1 MTQQNSSKEMSGN
14 KMVKII
20 VGTIV
25 VASIV
30 IVIAIQAFYM
40 LWEPKD
46 PKQIELNK
54 SEEESSAV
62 NSVMFPFEER
72 LYLG

>member
-20 VGTIV
+20 VGTIL

-46 PKQIELNK
+46 PKQIDLNK
-54 SEEESSAV
+54 SEESSDV
-62 NSVMFPFEER
+62 NSVLPFEEK

>member
-1 MTQQNSSKEMSGN
+1 MAQQNSSKEMSGN

-20 VGTIV
+20 VATIL
-25 VASIV
+25 VASVVIV
-30 IVIAIQAFYM
+30 IVIQAFYM

-54 SEEESSAV
+54 SEQSSEVYAV
-62 NSVMFPFEER
+62 VLPFEEQ
-72 LYLG
+72 LYIG

>member
-20 VGTIV
+20 VGTIL

-54 SEEESSAV
+54 SEESSNV
-62 NSVMFPFEER
+62 SSVMLPFEE

>member
-1 MTQQNSSKEMSGN
+1 MTRQNSSKEMSGN

-20 VGTIV
+20 VGTIL

-54 SEEESSAV
+54 SEESSDV
-62 NSVMFPFEER
+62 NSVPFESW

>member
-20 VGTIV
+20 VGTIL

-54 SEEESSAV
+54 SEESSDV
-62 NSVMFPFEER
+62 NSVMLPFESW

>member
-20 VGTIV
+20 VGTIL

-54 SEEESSAV
+54 SEESSDV
-62 NSVMFPFEER
+62 NSVMLPFEGQ

>member
-20 VGTIV
+20 VGTILI
-25 VASIV
+25 ASIV
-30 IVIAIQAFYM
+30 IVIVIQAFYM

-54 SEEESSAV
+54 SEESSDV
-62 NSVMFPFEER
+62 NIVMLPFEEQT
-72 LYLG
+72 YLG

>member
-20 VGTIV
+20 VGTIL

-54 SEEESSAV
+54 SEESSNV
-62 NSVMFPFEER
+62 NSVLLPFEEQ

>member
-20 VGTIV
+20 VGTIL

-54 SEEESSAV
+54 SEESSDV
-62 NSVMFPFEER
+62 NSVLFESW

>member
-20 VGTIV
+20 VGTIL

-30 IVIAIQAFYM
+30 IVIVIQAFYM

-54 SEEESSAV
+54 SEESSGV
-62 NSVMFPFEER
+62 NSVMLPIEGQ

>member
-20 VGTIV
+20 VGTIL

-46 PKQIELNK
+46 PKQIDLNK
-54 SEEESSAV
+54 SEESSDV
-62 NSVMFPFEER
+62 NSVPFEEQ

>member
-1 MTQQNSSKEMSGN
+1 MAQQNSSKEMSGN

-20 VGTIV
+20 VGTIL
-25 VASIV
+25 VASVVIV
-30 IVIAIQAFYM
+30 IVIQAFYM

-54 SEEESSAV
+54 IEESSDT
-62 NSVMFPFEER
+62 NSALLQLGER
-72 LYLG
+72 LYLS

>member
-20 VGTIV
+20 VGTIL

-30 IVIAIQAFYM
+30 IVIAIQVFYM

-54 SEEESSAV
+54 SEESIDV
-62 NSVMFPFEER
+62 NSVMLPVEEQ
-72 LYLG
+72 LNIG

>member
-20 VGTIV
+20 VGTIL

-54 SEEESSAV
+54 SKESSEV
-62 NSVMFPFEER
+62 NSVMLPVEDG

>member
-1 MTQQNSSKEMSGN
+1 MAQQNSSKEMSGN

-20 VGTIV
+20 VGTIL
-25 VASIV
+25 VASVVIV
-30 IVIAIQAFYM
+30 IVIQAFYM

-54 SEEESSAV
+54 SEESSDAKSAV
-62 NSVMFPFEER
+62 LQLEEQ

>member
-1 MTQQNSSKEMSGN
+1 MAQQNSSKEMSGN

-20 VGTIV
+20 IGTIL
-25 VASIV
+25 VASVVIV
-30 IVIAIQAFYM
+30 IVIQAFYM

-54 SEEESSAV
+54 SEQSSEAY
-62 NSVMFPFEER
+62 SVMLPLEDQ
-72 LYLG
+72 LYIG

>member
-20 VGTIV
+20 VGTIL

-54 SEEESSAV
+54 SEESSNV
-62 NSVMFPFEER
+62 SSVMLPFEEQ

>member
-1 MTQQNSSKEMSGN
+1 MAQQNSSKEMSGN

-20 VGTIV
+20 VGTIL
-25 VASIV
+25 VASVVIV
-30 IVIAIQAFYM
+30 IVIQAFYM

-54 SEEESSAV
+54 SEQSSEAYAV
-62 NSVMFPFEER
+62 ELPFEEQ
-72 LYLG
+72 LYIG

>member
-20 VGTIV
+20 VGTIL

-40 LWEPKD
+40 LWEPKE
-46 PKQIELNK
+46 PKQIELDK
-54 SEEESSAV
+54 SEESSAV
-62 NSVMFPFEER
+62 NSVPFEGQ

>member
-1 MTQQNSSKEMSGN
+1 MAQQNSSKEMSGN

-20 VGTIV
+20 VGTIL
-25 VASIV
+25 VASVVIV
-30 IVIAIQAFYM
+30 IVIQAFYM

-54 SEEESSAV
+54 SEQSSEAY
-62 NSVMFPFEER
+62 SVMLPLEEQ
-72 LYLG
+72 LYIG

>member
-20 VGTIV
+20 IGTILV
-25 VASIV
+25 VSIAIV
-30 IVIAIQAFYM
+30 IVIQVFYM

-54 SEEESSAV
+54 SEASSGAVSLLHPYEEQ
-62 NSVMFPFEER
+62 F
-72 LYLG
+72 YIG

>member
-20 VGTIV
+20 VGTIL

-30 IVIAIQAFYM
+30 IVIVIQAFYM

-54 SEEESSAV
+54 SEESSGV
-62 NSVMFPFEER
+62 NSVMLPFEEQ

>member
-20 VGTIV
+20 VGTIL

-54 SEEESSAV
+54 SEESSDV
-62 NSVMFPFEER
+62 NSSMLPFEGQ

>member
-20 VGTIV
+20 VGTIL

-54 SEEESSAV
+54 SEESSDV
-62 NSVMFPFEER
+62 NSVPFEEQ

>member
-1 MTQQNSSKEMSGN
+1 MTQQKSSKEMSGN

-20 VGTIV
+20 VGTIL

-30 IVIAIQAFYM
+30 IVIVIQAFYM

-54 SEEESSAV
+54 SEESSDV
-62 NSVMFPFEER
+62 NSVMLPFEEQ

>member
-1 MTQQNSSKEMSGN
+1 MTQQKSSKEMSGN

-20 VGTIV
+20 VGTIL

-30 IVIAIQAFYM
+30 IVIVIQAFYM

-54 SEEESSAV
+54 SEESRDV
-62 NSVMFPFEER
+62 NSVMLPFEEQ

>member
-1 MTQQNSSKEMSGN
+1 MTQQKSSKEMSGN

-20 VGTIV
+20 VGTIL

-54 SEEESSAV
+54 SEESSNV
-62 NSVMFPFEER
+62 SSVMLPFEEQ

>member
-20 VGTIV
+20 VGTIL

-54 SEEESSAV
+54 SEESSDV
-62 NSVMFPFEER
+62 NSVPFESW

>member
-20 VGTIV
+20 IGTILV
-25 VASIV
+25 VSIAIV
-30 IVIAIQAFYM
+30 IVIQVFYM

-54 SEEESSAV
+54 SEELSDV
-62 NSVMFPFEER
+62 NSVMLPVEEQ
-72 LYLG
+72 LNIG

>member
-20 VGTIV
+20 VGTIL

-46 PKQIELNK
+46 PKQIELDK
-54 SEEESSAV
+54 SEESSAV
-62 NSVMFPFEER
+62 NSVMLPFEER

>member
-1 MTQQNSSKEMSGN
+1 MAQQNSSKEMSGN

-20 VGTIV
+20 VGTIL
-25 VASIV
+25 VASVVIV
-30 IVIAIQAFYM
+30 IVIQAFYM

-54 SEEESSAV
+54 SEESSDTKSAV
-62 NSVMFPFEER
+62 LQFETQ
-72 LYLG
+72 LHLG

>member
-20 VGTIV
+20 VGTIL

-54 SEEESSAV
+54 SEESSGAF
-62 NSVMFPFEER
+62 SVVHPFEEQ
-72 LYLG
+72 LYIG

>member
-1 MTQQNSSKEMSGN
+1 MAQQNSSKEMSGN

-20 VGTIV
+20 VGTIL

-54 SEEESSAV
+54 SEESSDV
-62 NSVMFPFEER
+62 NTVMLPFEEQ

>member
-20 VGTIV
+20 VGTIL

-54 SEEESSAV
+54 SEESSDV
-62 NSVMFPFEER
+62 NSSMLPFEGQF
-72 LYLG
+72 YLG

>member
-20 VGTIV
+20 VGTIL

-30 IVIAIQAFYM
+30 IVIAIQVFYM

-54 SEEESSAV
+54 SEELSDV
-62 NSVMFPFEER
+62 NSVMLPVEEQ
-72 LYLG
+72 LNIG

>member
-20 VGTIV
+20 VGTIL

-54 SEEESSAV
+54 SEESSDV
-62 NSVMFPFEER
+62 NSVPFEGQ

>member
-20 VGTIV
+20 VGTIL

-54 SEEESSAV
+54 SEESSDV
-62 NSVMFPFEER
+62 NSVPFER
-72 LYLG
+72 QLYLS

>member
-20 VGTIV
+20 VGTIL

-54 SEEESSAV
+54 SEESSDV
-62 NSVMFPFEER
+62 NSVMLPFEEQ